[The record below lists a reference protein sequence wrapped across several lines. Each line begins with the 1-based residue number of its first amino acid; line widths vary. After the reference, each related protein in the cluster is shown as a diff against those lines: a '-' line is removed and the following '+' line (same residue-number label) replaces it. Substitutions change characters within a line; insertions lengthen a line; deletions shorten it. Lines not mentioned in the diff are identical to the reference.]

1 MGEAVQDEEKA
12 EAQASAEL
20 KRKELANA
28 RKKIVIQ
35 LAAWVVAAS
44 VFVSGFLL
52 LLTSP
57 PGSTS
62 DVTGYILFVLG
73 IGMFLVLLGPSRRG
87 IMVPR
92 RF

>member
-57 PGSTS
+57 PAP
-62 DVTGYILFVLG
+62 
-73 IGMFLVLLGPSRRG
+73 LLT
-87 IMVPR
+87 
-92 RF
+92 